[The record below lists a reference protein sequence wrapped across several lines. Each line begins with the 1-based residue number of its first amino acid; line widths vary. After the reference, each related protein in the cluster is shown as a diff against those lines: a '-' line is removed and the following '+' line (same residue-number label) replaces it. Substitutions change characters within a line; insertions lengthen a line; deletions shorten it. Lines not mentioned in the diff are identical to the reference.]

1 MPALMIQGTASGV
14 GKSTLVAALC
24 RIFRQDGLR
33 VAPFKAQNMANNAY
47 VCRDGG
53 EIGRSTAVQARA
65 CGIEP
70 TVDMNPILLKPSTD
84 TRAQVIVLG
93 KPVTSMSAQE
103 YQEFKPTLLSMIRGC
118 IFRLQRDYDVVVIEG
133 AGSPAE
139 VNLRDSDIVNMRT
152 AEIADAPVLL
162 VGDIDVGGVFAQL
175 VGTMHLLL
183 EPERARVRGL
193 IINKFRGDL
202 EILRPGLGFLERET
216 GRPGLGVVPHFRGI
230 RIPEEDAVP
239 AGKIGG
245 AAAADRIRIDVV
257 LHPRMSNFTDFDAL
271 EAEPD
276 VSLRYLERPDDRV
289 PDALILPGT
298 KSTIADL
305 RRLKEAGFSA
315 HVQRCLERGA
325 TVVGICGGFQML
337 GTLIRDPGR
346 VESPSEAEPGLGL
359 LPSITV
365 FEEEKITAQVS
376 GVHLGSGTEVNGYEI
391 HMGRAA
397 EPAASP
403 FARITARRGQ
413 PVSEFDGAE
422 ASGGRVWGTY
432 LHGVFDNAGFRRH
445 FVDGL
450 RAARGWPALPTPTPT
465 DDDAPFDQL
474 AAHVRAHL
482 DMDRIHRIMRKQEG
496 ERR

>member
-1 MPALMIQGTASGV
+1 MPVLMIQGTASGV

-24 RIFRQDGLR
+24 RILRQDGHR
-33 VAPFKAQNMANNAY
+33 VAPFKAQNMANNAH

-70 TVDMNPILLKPSTD
+70 TVDMNPVLLKPSTD
-84 TRAQVIVLG
+84 AAAQVIVMG
-93 KPVTSMSAQE
+93 RAVKSMTAQE
-103 YQEFKPTLLSMIRGC
+103 YQEYQPTLLSMIRGC
-118 IFRLQRDYDVVVIEG
+118 LFRLQRDHDVVVIEG

-139 VNLRDSDIVNMRT
+139 VNLRETDIVNMRT

-162 VGDIDVGGVFAQL
+162 VGDIDLGGVFAQI

-183 EPERARVRGL
+183 PAERDRVRGF

-202 EILRPGLGFLERET
+202 EILKPGLKFLERET
-216 GRPGLGVVPHFRGI
+216 ARPVVGVVPHYRGI

-239 AGKIGG
+239 AEKIGV
-245 AAAADRIRIDVV
+245 AAAPDRIRIDVV

-276 VSLRYLERPDDRV
+276 VQLRYLERPDGRI

-305 RRLKEAGFSA
+305 RRLKDSGFAGN
-315 HVQRCLERGA
+315 VTRCLERGA

-337 GTLIRDPGR
+337 GTLIRDPNH
-346 VESPSEAEPGLGL
+346 VESASDAEPGLGL
-359 LPSITV
+359 LPTETV

-376 GVHLGSGTEVNGYEI
+376 GVHLASGAEVTGYEI
-391 HMGRAA
+391 HMGRS
-397 EPAASP
+397 ERVSSSP
-403 FARITARRGQ
+403 LLRITERRGR
-413 PVSEFDGAE
+413 PVSEFDGVE
-422 ASGGRVWGTY
+422 AADGRVWGTY
-432 LHGVFDNAGFRRH
+432 LHGVYDNPGFRRA

-450 RAARGWPALPTPTPT
+450 RAARGWPALRTMTAVDP
-465 DDDAPFDQL
+465 DAEFDKL
-474 AAHVRAHL
+474 AAHVRASL
-482 DMDRIHRIMRKQEG
+482 DLDLVHRILRKQA
-496 ERR
+496 

>member
-1 MPALMIQGTASGV
+1 MIQGTASGV

-24 RIFRQDGLR
+24 RILRQDGLR
-33 VAPFKAQNMANNAY
+33 VAPFKAQNMANNAH

-65 CGIEP
+65 SRIEP
-70 TVDMNPILLKPSTD
+70 TVDMNPVLLKPSTD
-84 TRAQVIVLG
+84 IAAQVIVMG
-93 KPVTSMSAQE
+93 HPVKTMSAQE
-103 YQEFKPTLLSMIRGC
+103 YQEYKPTLLSLIRGC
-118 IFRLQRDYDVVVIEG
+118 LFRLQRDYDVVVIEG

-162 VGDIDVGGVFAQL
+162 AGDIDLGGVFAQI

-183 EPERARVRGL
+183 PAERGRVRGF

-202 EILRPGLGFLERET
+202 SILRPGLEFLERET
-216 GRPGLGVVPHFRGI
+216 GRPVLGVVPHFRDI

-245 AAAADRIRIDVV
+245 AADAARIRIDVV

-276 VSLRYLERPDDRV
+276 VQVRYLERPDGRI

-305 RRLKEAGFSA
+305 RRLKEAGFGK
-315 HVQRCLERGA
+315 HVTRCLEGGS

-337 GTLIRDPGR
+337 GKLIRDPR
-346 VESPSEAEPGLGL
+346 QVESASAAEEGLGL
-359 LPSITV
+359 LPTETE
-365 FEEEKITAQVS
+365 FEEEKITAQVA
-376 GVHLGSGTEVNGYEI
+376 GVHLSSGAEVSGYEI
-391 HMGRAA
+391 HMGRSRAAA
-397 EPAASP
+397 ESP
-403 FARITARRGQ
+403 LLRITERGGRR
-413 PVSEFDGAE
+413 VSDFDGAE
-422 ASGGRVWGTY
+422 AAGGRVWGTY
-432 LHGVFDNAGFRRH
+432 LHGVFDNPGFRRH

-450 RAARGWPALPTPTPT
+450 RAARGWSALRTRTPV
-465 DDDAPFDQL
+465 DSDAEFDKL
-474 AAHVRAHL
+474 AAHVRKAL
-482 DMDRIHRIMRKQEG
+482 DLDLLHRIIRKQS
-496 ERR
+496 

>member
-1 MPALMIQGTASGV
+1 MPAIMIQGTASGV

-24 RIFRQDGLR
+24 RIFRQDGFR
-33 VAPFKAQNMANNAY
+33 VAPFKAQNMANNAH

-65 CGIEP
+65 CGLEP
-70 TVDMNPILLKPSTD
+70 TVDMNPVLLKPSTD
-84 TRAQVIVLG
+84 TAAQVIVMG
-93 KPVTSMSAQE
+93 RPVKNMTARE
-103 YQEFKPTLLSMIRGC
+103 YQDYKPTLLSMIRGC
-118 IFRLQRDYDVVVIEG
+118 LFRLQRDHDVVVIEG

-162 VGDIDVGGVFAQL
+162 AADIDVGGVFAQI

-183 EPERARVRGL
+183 EAERARVRGF

-202 EILRPGLGFLERET
+202 EILRPGLAFLERET
-216 GRPGLGVVPHFRGI
+216 GRPVLGVVPHFRHI
-230 RIPEEDAVP
+230 RLPEEDAVP
-239 AGKIGG
+239 AAKIGG
-245 AAAADRIRIDVV
+245 AALSDRIRIDVV

-276 VSLRYLERPDDRV
+276 VSLRYLERPDGRV

-305 RRLKEAGFSA
+305 RRLKESGFAA
-315 HVQRCLERGA
+315 HVTRCLERGA

-337 GTLIRDPGR
+337 GTRIRDPR
-346 VESPSEAEPGLGL
+346 HVESAADAEEGLGL
-359 LPSITV
+359 LPSVTV

-376 GVHLGSGTEVNGYEI
+376 GLHLGSGAEVRGYEI
-391 HMGRAA
+391 HMGRA
-397 EPAASP
+397 EGPPAAP
-403 FARITARRGQ
+403 LLRITERGGR

-422 ASGGRVWGTY
+422 AAGGRVWGTY
-432 LHGVFDNAGFRRH
+432 LHGVFDNPGFRRH
-445 FVDGL
+445 FVDAL
-450 RAARGWPALPTPTPT
+450 RAARGWPALQTLTPI
-465 DDDAPFDQL
+465 DADAELDKL
-474 AAHVRAHL
+474 AAHVRGSL
-482 DMDRIHRIMRKQEG
+482 DLNLIHRIWRG
-496 ERR
+496 ECS

>member
-1 MPALMIQGTASGV
+1 MPAIMIQGSASGV

-33 VAPFKAQNMANNAY
+33 VAPFKAQNMANNAH

-70 TVDMNPILLKPSTD
+70 TVDMNPVLLKPSTD
-84 TRAQVIVLG
+84 TAAQVVVMG
-93 KPVTSMSAQE
+93 RPVKSMTARE
-103 YQEFKPTLLSMIRGC
+103 YQDFKPTLLSLIRGC
-118 IFRLQRDYDVVVIEG
+118 LFRLQRDHDVVVIEG

-183 EPERARVRGL
+183 DSERARVRGL
-193 IINKFRGDL
+193 VINKFRGDL
-202 EILRPGLGFLERET
+202 EILRPGLAFLERET
-216 GRPGLGVVPHFRGI
+216 GRPVLGVVPHFRHI

-239 AGKIGG
+239 AEKIGG
-245 AAAADRIRIDVV
+245 AAPSDRIRVDVV

-276 VSLRYLERPDDRV
+276 VHLRYLERPDERV

-298 KSTIADL
+298 KSSIADL
-305 RRLKEAGFSA
+305 RRLKEAGFAA
-315 HVQRCLERGA
+315 HVTRCLERGA

-337 GTLIRDPGR
+337 GTLIRDPR
-346 VESPSEAEPGLGL
+346 HVESAADAEEGLGL
-359 LPSITV
+359 LPSVTV
-365 FEEEKITAQVS
+365 FEKEKITAQVS
-376 GVHLGSGTEVNGYEI
+376 GIHLGSGAEVRGYEI
-391 HMGRAA
+391 HMGRA
-397 EPAASP
+397 EGTAAAP
-403 FARITARRGQ
+403 LLRITERGGRA
-413 PVSEFDGAE
+413 VSEFDGAE
-422 ASGGRVWGTY
+422 AAGGRVWGTY
-432 LHGVFDNAGFRRH
+432 LHGVFDNPGFRRH
-445 FVDGL
+445 FVDCL
-450 RAARGWPALPTPTPT
+450 RAARGWPALRTAAPI
-465 DDDAPFDQL
+465 DSDAEFDKL
-474 AAHVRAHL
+474 AAHVRAAL
-482 DMDRIHRIMRKQEG
+482 DLERIHRILRKQA
-496 ERR
+496 

>member
-1 MPALMIQGTASGV
+1 MPAIMIQGSASGV

-24 RIFRQDGLR
+24 RIFKQDGLR

-65 CGIEP
+65 CGLEP
-70 TVDMNPILLKPSTD
+70 SVDMNPVLLKPSTD
-84 TRAQVIVLG
+84 SAAQVVVLG
-93 KPVTSMSAQE
+93 RPVKNMTARE
-103 YQEFKPTLLSMIRGC
+103 YQEYKPTLLTMIRGC
-118 IFRLQRDYDVVVIEG
+118 LFRLQRDHDLVVIEG

-162 VGDIDVGGVFAQL
+162 AADIDVGGVFAQII
-175 VGTMHLLL
+175 GTMHLLL
-183 EPERARVRGL
+183 ESERARVRGF

-202 EILRPGLGFLERET
+202 EILRPGLAFLEQET
-216 GRPGLGVVPHFRGI
+216 GRPVLGVVPHFRHI

-245 AAAADRIRIDVV
+245 DAPSDRIRIDIV

-276 VSLRYLERPDDRV
+276 VRLRYLERPDDRV

-305 RRLKEAGFSA
+305 RRLKEAGFGV
-315 HVQRCLERGA
+315 HVTRCLERGA

-337 GTLIRDPGR
+337 GTLIRDPR
-346 VESPSEAEPGLGL
+346 HVESSVDAEEGLGL
-359 LPSITV
+359 LPSATV

-376 GVHLGSGTEVNGYEI
+376 GIHLASGTEVRGYEI
-391 HMGRAA
+391 HMGRA
-397 EPAASP
+397 EPTATAP
-403 FARITARRGQ
+403 LLRITERSGR

-422 ASGGRVWGTY
+422 AAGGRVWGTY
-432 LHGVFDNAGFRRH
+432 LHGVFDNPGFRRH
-445 FVDGL
+445 FVDAL
-450 RAARGWPALPTPTPT
+450 RAARGWPALKTLTPI
-465 DDDAPFDQL
+465 DADAEFDKL
-474 AAHVRAHL
+474 AAHVRASL
-482 DMDRIHRIMRKQEG
+482 DMKLLHRIWRKES
-496 ERR
+496 

>member
-70 TVDMNPILLKPSTD
+70 TVDMNPVLLKPSTD
-84 TRAQVIVLG
+84 TAAQVIVLG
-93 KPVTSMSAQE
+93 RPVKSMTARE
-103 YQEFKPTLLSMIRGC
+103 YQDFKPTLLSMIRGC
-118 IFRLQRDYDVVVIEG
+118 LFRLQRDHDLVVIEG

-183 EPERARVRGL
+183 EDERARVRGL

-202 EILRPGLGFLERET
+202 EILRPGLGFLEKET
-216 GRPGLGVVPHFRGI
+216 GRPVLGVVPHYRHI

-245 AAAADRIRIDVV
+245 PAPADRIRVDVV

-276 VSLRYLERPDDRV
+276 VALRYVERPDDRV

-305 RRLKEAGFSA
+305 RRLKDAGFA
-315 HVQRCLERGA
+315 DHVVRCLERGA

-346 VESPSEAEPGLGL
+346 VESASEAEPGLGL
-359 LPSITV
+359 LPSVTV

-376 GVHLGSGTEVNGYEI
+376 GVHLGSGTEVRGYEI
-391 HMGRAA
+391 HMGRAEGPA
-397 EPAASP
+397 EAP
-403 FARITARRGQ
+403 FLRITARGGRS
-413 PVSEFDGAE
+413 VSEFDGAE
-422 ASGGRVWGTY
+422 AAGGRVWGTY
-432 LHGVFDNAGFRRH
+432 LHGVFDNAAFRRH

-450 RAARGWPALPTPTPT
+450 RAARGWPALRTATPI
-465 DDDAPFDQL
+465 DDDAEFDKL

-482 DMDRIHRIMRKQEG
+482 DIDRIHRILRKQEG
-496 ERR
+496 NR

>member
-1 MPALMIQGTASGV
+1 MPAIMIQGSASGV

-24 RIFRQDGLR
+24 RILRQDGLR

-65 CGIEP
+65 CGLEP
-70 TVDMNPILLKPSTD
+70 SVDMNPVLLKPSTD
-84 TRAQVIVLG
+84 SAAQVVVLG
-93 KPVTSMSAQE
+93 RPVKNMTARE
-103 YQEFKPTLLSMIRGC
+103 YQEYKPTLLTMIRGC
-118 IFRLQRDYDVVVIEG
+118 LFRLQRDHDLVVIEG

-162 VGDIDVGGVFAQL
+162 AADIDVGGVFAQII
-175 VGTMHLLL
+175 GTMHLLL
-183 EPERARVRGL
+183 ESERARVRGF

-202 EILRPGLGFLERET
+202 EILRPGLAFLEQET
-216 GRPGLGVVPHFRGI
+216 GRPVLGVVPHFRHI

-239 AGKIGG
+239 AEKIGGG
-245 AAAADRIRIDVV
+245 AAAGKICIDVV

-276 VSLRYLERPDDRV
+276 VRLRYLERPDDRV

-305 RRLKEAGFSA
+305 RRLKDAGFA
-315 HVQRCLERGA
+315 THVTRCLERGA

-337 GTLIRDPGR
+337 GTLIRDPR
-346 VESPSEAEPGLGL
+346 HVESSVDAEEGLGL
-359 LPSITV
+359 LPSATV

-376 GVHLGSGTEVNGYEI
+376 GIHLASGTEVRGYEI
-391 HMGRAA
+391 HMGRA
-397 EPAASP
+397 EPTATAP
-403 FARITARRGQ
+403 LLRITERSGR

-422 ASGGRVWGTY
+422 AAGGRVWGTY
-432 LHGVFDNAGFRRH
+432 LHGVFDNPGFRRH
-445 FVDGL
+445 FVDAL
-450 RAARGWPALPTPTPT
+450 RAARGWPALKTLTPI
-465 DDDAPFDQL
+465 DADAEFDKL
-474 AAHVRAHL
+474 AAHVRASL
-482 DMDRIHRIMRKQEG
+482 DMKLLHRIWRKES
-496 ERR
+496 

>member
-1 MPALMIQGTASGV
+1 MIQGTASGV

-33 VAPFKAQNMANNAY
+33 VAPFKAQNMANNAH
-47 VCRDGG
+47 VCSDGG

-70 TVDMNPILLKPSTD
+70 TVDMNPVLLKPSTD
-84 TRAQVIVLG
+84 QAAQVIVRG
-93 KPVTSMSAQE
+93 RPVKSMTARE
-103 YQEFKPTLLSMIRGC
+103 YQEFKPTLLSMIRDC
-118 IFRLQRDYDVVVIEG
+118 LARLQRDHDVVVIEG

-139 VNLRDSDIVNMRT
+139 VNLRESDIVNMRT

-183 EPERARVRGL
+183 EPERARVAGL
-193 IINKFRGDL
+193 IINKFRGDP
-202 EILRPGLGFLERET
+202 EILRPGLGFLEKET
-216 GRPGLGVVPHFRGI
+216 GRPLLGVVPHFRHI

-239 AGKIGG
+239 TGKIGG

-276 VSLRYLERPDDRV
+276 VAVRYLERPDDRV

-305 RRLKEAGFSA
+305 RRLKGSGFAA
-315 HVQRCLERGA
+315 HVARCREKGA
-325 TVVGICGGFQML
+325 AVAGICGGFQML

-346 VESPSEAEPGLGL
+346 VESAAESEPGLGL
-359 LPSITV
+359 LPSVTV
-365 FEEEKITAQVS
+365 FAEDKITAQVS
-376 GVHLGSGTEVNGYEI
+376 GVHLSSGTEVSGYEI
-391 HMGRAA
+391 HMGRA
-397 EPAASP
+397 EGSAAAP
-403 FARITARRGQ
+403 FARVTVRGGQ

-422 ASGGRVWGTY
+422 ANGGRIWGTY
-432 LHGVFDNAGFRRH
+432 LHGIFDNASFRRH

-450 RAARGWPALPTPTPT
+450 RLARGWPALRTSTVI
-465 DDDAPFDQL
+465 DEDGEFDKL

-482 DMDRIHRIMRKQEG
+482 DIERIHGIWRKNRYNPAQ
-496 ERR
+496 R

>member
-33 VAPFKAQNMANNAY
+33 VAPFKAQNMANNAH

-65 CGIEP
+65 CGLEP
-70 TVDMNPILLKPSTD
+70 TVDMNPVLLKPSTD
-84 TRAQVIVLG
+84 QAAQVVVMG
-93 KPVTSMSAQE
+93 RPVKAMTAKE
-103 YQEFKPTLLSMIRGC
+103 YQATRPALLTLIRDC
-118 IFRLQRDYDVVVIEG
+118 LARLQRDHDLVVIEG

-139 VNLRDSDIVNMRT
+139 VNLRESDIVNMRT

-162 VGDIDVGGVFAQL
+162 VGDIDVGGVFAQI
-175 VGTMHLLL
+175 VGTLHLLL
-183 EPERARVRGL
+183 PAERERVRGFL
-193 IINKFRGDL
+193 INKFRGDL
-202 EILRPGLGFLERET
+202 DLLKPGLDFLERET
-216 GRPGLGVVPHFRGI
+216 GRPVLGVVPHYRHI

-245 AAAADRIRIDVV
+245 DAAADRIRIDVV

-276 VSLRYLERPDDRV
+276 VQVRYLERPDGRL

-305 RRLKEAGFSA
+305 RRLKDAGFA
-315 HVQRCLERGA
+315 GLVTRCLERGA

-337 GTLIRDPGR
+337 GTRIRDPR
-346 VESPSEAEPGLGL
+346 HVESSADGEEGLGL
-359 LPSITV
+359 LPSETV
-365 FEEEKITAQVS
+365 FDEEKVTAQVS
-376 GVHLGSGTEVNGYEI
+376 GLHLSSGEEVSGYEI
-391 HMGRAA
+391 HMGRSGVAA
-397 EPAASP
+397 GPP
-403 FARITARRGQ
+403 LFRISERGGR
-413 PVSEFDGAE
+413 PVADFDGAQ
-422 ASGGRVWGTY
+422 AAGGRVWGTY
-432 LHGVFDNAGFRRH
+432 LHGVFDRPGFRRH

-450 RAARGWPALPTPTPT
+450 RAARGWPALKTSTPA
-465 DDDAPFDQL
+465 DADGEFDKL
-474 AAHVRAHL
+474 AAHVRAAI
-482 DMDRIHRIMRKQEG
+482 DMDGVRRILSEHRNRP
-496 ERR
+496 